1 MSTVLV
7 AETGRSTGSANARRM
22 RREDHI
28 PAVVYGQGMS
38 PISVTVARRDLRIAL
53 SGSAGM
59 NTVLDLKIDGK
70 TYPAI
75 VKDMQRHPVRRTVA
89 HIDFLQVNL
98 NEEIVVAV
106 PLRLEGE
113 AKAVLQ
119 GGGLVDPAVD
129 TIEVSTTPRDIP
141 DEIVV
146 DITDMTMDSVITIGD
161 LTLPA
166 GVTPVAEA
174 DFPIV
179 TVLMTSQAEA
189 PSRAMTTSL
198 PATRLP
204 RPAATPLPTAS
215 DRPHRSRR
223 CRLLSD
229 GPVRPAHRQGHPV
242 RLARRRAGQSRQGVR
257 AHPPQR
263 GRGVRPGARRTARH
277 LAQGRARSGAVGETR
292 FGTGIDAPRVVLAFP
307 ITFMNESGRAVA
319 ALVRRYQIESV
330 ER

>member
-59 NTVLDLKIDGK
+59 NTVLDLKVDGK

-146 DITDMTMDSVITIGD
+146 DITDMAMDTVITIGD

-179 TVLMTSQAEA
+179 TVLMTSQTSEPSEAGEGEAAAGDEAAEA
-189 PSRAMTTSL
+189 GGD
-198 PATRLP
+198 
-204 RPAATPLPTAS
+204 AAAA
-215 DRPHRSRR
+215 
-223 CRLLSD
+223 D
-229 GPVRPAHRQGHPV
+229 G
-242 RLARRRAGQSRQGVR
+242 
-257 AHPPQR
+257 
-263 GRGVRPGARRTARH
+263 
-277 LAQGRARSGAVGETR
+277 E
-292 FGTGIDAPRVVLAFP
+292 
-307 ITFMNESGRAVA
+307 
-319 ALVRRYQIESV
+319 
-330 ER
+330 

>member
-7 AETGRSTGSANARRM
+7 AETGRATGSANSRRM
-22 RREDHI
+22 RREEHI
-28 PAVVYGQGMS
+28 PGVVYGQGMS
-38 PISVTVARRDLRIAL
+38 PIPVSVARRDLRIAL

-59 NTVLDLKIDGK
+59 NTVLDLQIDGT

-75 VKDMQRHPVRRTVA
+75 VKDVQRHPVRRTVA
-89 HIDFLQVNL
+89 HVDFLQVNL

-146 DITDMTMDSVITIGD
+146 DITDMTMDTVITIGD

-179 TVLMTSQAEA
+179 TVLMTSQTSEPGEGEGEAEA
-189 PSRAMTTSL
+189 GDE
-198 PATRLP
+198 
-204 RPAATPLPTAS
+204 AAEAGG
-215 DRPHRSRR
+215 DAAA
-223 CRLLSD
+223 D
-229 GPVRPAHRQGHPV
+229 G
-242 RLARRRAGQSRQGVR
+242 
-257 AHPPQR
+257 
-263 GRGVRPGARRTARH
+263 
-277 LAQGRARSGAVGETR
+277 E
-292 FGTGIDAPRVVLAFP
+292 
-307 ITFMNESGRAVA
+307 
-319 ALVRRYQIESV
+319 
-330 ER
+330 